1 MGIARIDQVLLILLP
16 TFVIGALLYLPRGV
30 TPLWRLVTDRDD
42 AAPLLPIMDRA
53 IEAAGTLGLPH
64 PDRPVHSSLARPEL
78 RRLLH
83 TLAEAGLV
91 LPSAVSLSA
100 PNGRQ

>member
-1 MGIARIDQVLLILLP
+1 MDIARIDQVLLILLP
-16 TFVIGALLYLPRGV
+16 TFV
-30 TPLWRLVTDRDD
+30 
-42 AAPLLPIMDRA
+42 

-91 LPSAVSLSA
+91 LPPALSLSA